1 MALDKRETSFWQ
13 VVGHSDFGLRE
24 TARLASMAA
33 DGIFV
38 GSRI

>member
-1 MALDKRETSFWQ
+1 MVFDKCEIHIWQ

-24 TARLASMAA
+24 RAWLASMAA

-38 GSRI
+38 VSRI

>member
-1 MALDKRETSFWQ
+1 MAFDKCEIQIWQ

-24 TARLASMAA
+24 RAWLASMAA